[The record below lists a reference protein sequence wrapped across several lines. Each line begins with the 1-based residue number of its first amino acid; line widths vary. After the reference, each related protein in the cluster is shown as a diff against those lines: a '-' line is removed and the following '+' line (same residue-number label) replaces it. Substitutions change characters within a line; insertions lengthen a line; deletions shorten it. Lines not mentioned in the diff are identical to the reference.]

1 MLQRHIIDLLVV
13 LVLAALPGLRAASM
27 QSFRPAFPGSPTDVA
42 NFVEEMF
49 SDTHSV
55 GSLVTGGMC
64 NRADAATDVV
74 SDSLSHPPAG
84 PFRSIDEA
92 LIALSQVDPHVS
104 WTRVPDGMVRVRA
117 GDVPDDV
124 LRIRLRSVHFRDRAE
139 SAFAVQDILSAPEI
153 RAYFK
158 ANHIEMGTYARMGD
172 LGILPGST
180 KGLPRL
186 SDTLQDVTLAEALDH
201 VARFYHALWIYSDC
215 RKGPRRVVT
224 ITAY

>member
-1 MLQRHIIDLLVV
+1 MIRRHIIDPVV
-13 LVLAALPGLRAASM
+13 LILLGLAGLRAASA
-27 QSFRPAFPGSPTDVA
+27 QSFHPAFPGSPTHVA

-49 SDTHSV
+49 SDTHAV
-55 GSLVTGGMC
+55 GSLVTSGTC

-74 SDSLSHPPAG
+74 SDNLSHPPAG
-84 PFRSIDEA
+84 PFRTIDEA
-92 LIALSQVDPHVS
+92 LTALSQVDPRVS
-104 WTRVPDGMVRVRA
+104 WTRVPDGMVRVRE

-124 LRIRLRSVHFRDRAE
+124 LRIRLRIVHFRDRAE
-139 SAFAVQDILSAPEI
+139 SSFAVQDILSAPEI

-158 ANHIEMGTYARMGD
+158 ANHIEQGVHARMGD

-186 SDTLQDVTLAEALDH
+186 SDTLRDVTVAEALDH